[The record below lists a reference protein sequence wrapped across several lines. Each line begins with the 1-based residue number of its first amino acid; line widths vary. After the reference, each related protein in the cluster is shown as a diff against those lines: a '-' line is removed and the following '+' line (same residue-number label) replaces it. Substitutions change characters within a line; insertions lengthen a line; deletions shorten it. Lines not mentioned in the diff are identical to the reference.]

1 MPCPHAFGIATL
13 LKRAHPERS
22 LTVIQ
27 SAVMTTRSSTY
38 NTLNQ
43 IKEINGM
50 GFEIAMPLAMGSGHV
65 DPNKANDLG
74 LLYDATAQDYEPILT
89 ITSSSRY
96 SCLNPS
102 SDLNYPSFI
111 VLYTNM
117 TEDDNSDILED
128 CHKCWSRCDDLHG

>member
-1 MPCPHAFGIATL
+1 MHCPHVFGIATL

-22 LTVIQ
+22 PTVIQ

-43 IKEINGM
+43 IKEINDM
-50 GFEIAMPLAMGSGHV
+50 GFEIAMPLATGSGQV

-74 LLYDATAQDYEPILT
+74 LLYDATPQDYVNLLCSMNFTRNQILT

-117 TEDDNSDILED
+117 TEMTIQTF
-128 CHKCWSRCDDLHG
+128 